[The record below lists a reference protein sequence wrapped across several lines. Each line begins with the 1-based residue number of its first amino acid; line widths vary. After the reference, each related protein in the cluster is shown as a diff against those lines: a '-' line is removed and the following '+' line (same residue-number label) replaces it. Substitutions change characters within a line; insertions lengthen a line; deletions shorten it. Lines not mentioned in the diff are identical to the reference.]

1 MEKFVKWSQW
11 SDIGLMNF
19 GQMSMKDINKTLRE
33 FNVEAIKVLKETG
46 ADHILYG
53 IKFYDKSGEHLEE
66 VKFYML
72 PLSDEEFDRKFNI
85 SMNMIVYA
93 VHRR

>member
-11 SDIGLMNF
+11 SDLGLMNF
-19 GQMSMKDINKTLRE
+19 GQMPMKDVNKTLRE
-33 FNVEAIKVLKETG
+33 FNAEAIKILKETRV
-46 ADHILYG
+46 DHVLYG
-53 IKFYDKSGEHLEE
+53 IKFYDNSGERLEE

>member
-19 GQMSMKDINKTLRE
+19 GQMSMKDVNKTLRE
-33 FNVEAIKVLKETG
+33 FNVEAIKILEETG
-46 ADHILYG
+46 ADHVLYG
-53 IKFYDKSGEHLEE
+53 IKFYDNSGEGLEE

>member
-11 SDIGLMNF
+11 SGIGLMNF
-19 GQMSMKDINKTLRE
+19 GQMSMKDINKTLQE
-33 FNVEAIKVLKETG
+33 FNVEAIKILKETG
-46 ADHILYG
+46 ADHVLYG
-53 IKFYDKSGEHLEE
+53 IKFYDKSDEHLEE
-66 VKFYML
+66 VRFYML

>member
-1 MEKFVKWSQW
+1 
-11 SDIGLMNF
+11 MNF

-33 FNVEAIKVLKETG
+33 FNVEAIKILKETG
-46 ADHILYG
+46 ADHVLYG
-53 IKFYDKSGEHLEE
+53 IKFYGKSGEHLEE
-66 VKFYML
+66 VRFYML